1 LAESYDRRRPS
12 YKAFEHFAIFVETE
26 SAVNE
31 IERGYLMNDEIVV
44 TGMVPI
50 GKEKRKKINETKAIF
65 RVNVSKKS
73 L

>member
-1 LAESYDRRRPS
+1 
-12 YKAFEHFAIFVETE
+12 
-26 SAVNE
+26 
-31 IERGYLMNDEIVV
+31 MNDEIVV

-65 RVNVSKKS
+65 RLNVSKKS